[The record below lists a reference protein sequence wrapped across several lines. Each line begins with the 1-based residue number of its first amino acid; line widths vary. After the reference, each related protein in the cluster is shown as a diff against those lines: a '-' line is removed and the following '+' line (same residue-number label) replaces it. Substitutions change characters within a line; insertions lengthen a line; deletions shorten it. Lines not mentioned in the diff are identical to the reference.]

1 MVCNYVKTPNRDR
14 HSLSQVVLGGC
25 GGKRWYVVRTKPGYG
40 VAWRVTPGEVESSTD
55 KADGRHGCGVPR
67 TLVRKGLT
75 YPPRARPVPQR

>member
-1 MVCNYVKTPNRDR
+1 MVCNYDNSPRADR

-55 KADGRHGCGVPR
+55 NSCSV
-67 TLVRKGLT
+67 
-75 YPPRARPVPQR
+75 

>member
-1 MVCNYVKTPNRDR
+1 MVCNYDNSPNRDR

-55 KADGRHGCGVPR
+55 RS
-67 TLVRKGLT
+67 
-75 YPPRARPVPQR
+75 

>member
-1 MVCNYVKTPNRDR
+1 MVCNYVDSPNRDR

-55 KADGRHGCGVPR
+55 R
-67 TLVRKGLT
+67 
-75 YPPRARPVPQR
+75 PP

>member
-1 MVCNYVKTPNRDR
+1 MVCNYDNSPNRDR

-55 KADGRHGCGVPR
+55 TCGR
-67 TLVRKGLT
+67 K
-75 YPPRARPVPQR
+75 